1 MNHYYHIMS
10 KDSREN
16 ECGPDYFG
24 YWKHLFLDL
33 LSPNGGALLPLKES
47 DTEPAAGT
55 CSVGGNGSV
64 SYFSEALGKGLSE
77 LKKEKLNLILKQS
90 ISCLNNEADEMLDN
104 ISAAFQLEADLRGK
118 ELLGCYASASKE
130 DLSVHSG
137 HRKRKAPS
145 SPMSSYPDN
154 HTLQTAK
161 QVYDAIQALQGSGEI
176 GHEAVE
182 KYLNEMLLKLGKIEV
197 DLEDFLNVLVSKC
210 SRPMT
215 IAEKRRLG
223 RLVQK
228 LPSKAVDR
236 LAEIIK
242 DRNPATN
249 QNSDTIQVDFEELDD
264 VTLWRLHFYVENVA
278 KANRLHT

>member
-1 MNHYYHIMS
+1 MF

-33 LSPNGGALLPLKES
+33 LSPSGGALLPLKES

-64 SYFSEALGKGLSE
+64 SYFSEALSKGLSE
-77 LKKEKLNLILKQS
+77 LKKEKVNLIMKQS
-90 ISCLNNEADEMLDN
+90 IIRLNNEADEMLDN
-104 ISAAFQLEADLRGK
+104 ILAAFQLEADLRGK
-118 ELLGCYASASKE
+118 ELLCCYSSASDE

-137 HRKRKAPS
+137 HRKRKASS
-145 SPMSSYPDN
+145 SPMSSCPDN
-154 HTLQTAK
+154 HTSQTAK
-161 QVYDAIQALQGSGEI
+161 QVHGAIQALQGNGEI

-182 KYLNEMLLKLGKIEV
+182 KYLNEMLTKLGKMEV

-210 SRPMT
+210 RPMT
-215 IAEKRRLG
+215 SAEKRRLG
-223 RLVQK
+223 RLIRK
-228 LPSKAVDR
+228 LPCKAIDR

-249 QNSDTIQVDFEELDD
+249 HDTIQVDFEELDN
-264 VTLWRLHFYVENVA
+264 VTLWRLYFYVETVA
-278 KANRLHT
+278 RANHLCL